1 MLVYDVSDVESFC
14 NIESWFDEIHMHFV
28 TVSRDVLHFSV
39 DNCYSLYIII
49 IGTLYISHLISAMI
63 LSLHYCWWVTKVIL
77 KMKDKSALRWV
88 GRWVCQCLFC
98 ILKLG
103 YMLATNT
110 WC

>member
-1 MLVYDVSDVESFC
+1 MLVYDVSDLESFR
-14 NIESWFDEIHMHFV
+14 NIDLWLGDILMHFV
-28 TVSRDVLHFSV
+28 SRYYVLHLSGY
-39 DNCYSLYIII
+39 NGYSLYVII
-49 IGTLYISHLISAMI
+49 IGTFYISHLISTGIM
-63 LSLHYCWWVTKVIL
+63 SPHYCWWVTKVIL

-103 YMLATNT
+103 YLLATKNT